1 MMACRLNYSRIK
13 YSSYSKDV
21 AVPLSRYSEMAGF
34 IKEEVKNLQAYVFGH
49 AGDGNIHVVVMDN
62 PDDRARWAQVED
74 ANQKI
79 VLKALD
85 YEGTCTG
92 EHGVGI
98 GKSHFLLKEHGE
110 SLRVMKKIKEFFDPE
125 GLLNPGKFFTE

>member
-1 MMACRLNYSRIK
+1 M
-13 YSSYSKDV
+13 V
-21 AVPLSRYSEMAGF
+21 GF
-34 IKEEVKNLQAYVFGH
+34 IKDTVKKLLAYVFGH

-85 YEGTCTG
+85 FEGTCTG

-98 GKSHFLLKEHGE
+98 GKSPFLLKEHGE
-110 SLRVMKKIKEFFDPE
+110 SLRVMKKIKESFDPE

>member
-1 MMACRLNYSRIK
+1 M
-13 YSSYSKDV
+13 
-21 AVPLSRYSEMAGF
+21 AVPLSKYSEMMGF

-62 PDDRARWAQVED
+62 PDDRAQWAQVED
-74 ANQKI
+74 ANCMI

-98 GKSHFLLKEHGE
+98 GKSPFLLKEHGE
-110 SLRVMKKIKEFFDPE
+110 NLRVMKKIKEFFDPE